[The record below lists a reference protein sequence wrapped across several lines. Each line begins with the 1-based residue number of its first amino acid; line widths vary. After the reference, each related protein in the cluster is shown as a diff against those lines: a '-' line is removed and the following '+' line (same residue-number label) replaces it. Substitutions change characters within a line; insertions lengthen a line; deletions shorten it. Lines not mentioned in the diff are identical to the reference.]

1 MVYHHDISVF
11 NGVKDNKLD
20 RPFGSTIFSI
30 HFSFCFGRRDNL
42 VRNQRADYPIV
53 GVIVGFRF
61 GPKLSFNAVFSSPNV
76 EQRSYGVSVLT

>member
-1 MVYHHDISVF
+1 MS

-20 RPFGSTIFSI
+20 RPFGSTIFSN
-30 HFSFCFGRRDNL
+30 HFSFCFGRIDSL
-42 VRNQRADYPIV
+42 VRSQRADYPIV

-61 GPKLSFNAVFSSPNV
+61 DPKLSFNAVFSSPNV

>member
-1 MVYHHDISVF
+1 ML
-11 NGVKDNKLD
+11 NGVKDTKLG
-20 RPFGSTIFSI
+20 RPFQSTIFSN

-42 VRNQRADYPIV
+42 VWSQRPDYPIL

-61 GPKLSFNAVFSSPNV
+61 GPKLSFNAVFPSPNV

>member
-1 MVYHHDISVF
+1 MY

-30 HFSFCFGRRDNL
+30 HFSFCFGRRDNV
-42 VRNQRADYPIV
+42 VRSRHPDYPIV

-61 GPKLSFNAVFSSPNV
+61 DPKLSFNAAFSSPNV